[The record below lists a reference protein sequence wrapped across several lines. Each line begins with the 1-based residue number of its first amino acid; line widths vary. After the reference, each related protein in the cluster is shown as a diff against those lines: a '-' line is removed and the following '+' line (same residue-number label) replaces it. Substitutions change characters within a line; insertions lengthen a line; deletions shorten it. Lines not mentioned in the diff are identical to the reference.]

1 MKWQIMILTKPDRK
15 DFLSQLLSCLE
26 PQINSLG
33 LNKFDMVDILVKQD
47 DWKEPPYIGVG
58 GKRDVA
64 RKMATGEYINF
75 FDDDDLP
82 APDYIKS
89 ILPLLDGIDQV
100 GYQLETYID
109 KRFIGPTYHTLK
121 SGKWTDDY
129 RDSSHHRDISHI
141 NPMRRELAMMKP
153 FSGPIGEDHRWA
165 DSMRGLVKT
174 EHYIDRVMYYYFS
187 RQTKNDT
194 RDPFDP
200 WRLEWLNK
208 LRP

>member
-1 MKWQIMILTKPDRK
+1 MKWQIMILTKPERSG
-15 DFLSQLLSCLE
+15 FLEQLLSCLE

-82 APDYIKS
+82 APDYIKT

-109 KRFIGPTYHTLK
+109 KRFIGPTYHSLK
-121 SGKWTDDY
+121 SGGWTDDY
-129 RDSSHHRDISHI
+129 RDKSHHRDISHI

-187 RQTKNDT
+187 RQTKNDAK
-194 RDPFDP
+194 DPFDP